1 VGLFKS
7 NKREP
12 ISKFNIRKNDIVHVI
27 VGEDKGLEGKVLK
40 VFPKKQQIIV
50 EGVNFIKRHTKPSQD
65 NPQGGIIEK
74 EGPIHFSNVM
84 VVCPSCG
91 NPTRVSIKVL
101 EDGSRARVCKHCGEM
116 IVVS

>member
-1 VGLFKS
+1 MGLFKS

-12 ISKFNIRKNDIVHVI
+12 IKKLNVRKNDIVRVI
-27 VGEDKGLEGKVLK
+27 AGDDRGLEGKVLK
-40 VFPKKQQIIV
+40 VFPKKQQLIV
-50 EGVNFIKRHTKPSQD
+50 EGINFIHRHTKPTQE

-84 VVCPSCG
+84 VVCPNCG
-91 NPTRVSIKVL
+91 KPTRVEIKVL

-116 IVVS
+116 LV